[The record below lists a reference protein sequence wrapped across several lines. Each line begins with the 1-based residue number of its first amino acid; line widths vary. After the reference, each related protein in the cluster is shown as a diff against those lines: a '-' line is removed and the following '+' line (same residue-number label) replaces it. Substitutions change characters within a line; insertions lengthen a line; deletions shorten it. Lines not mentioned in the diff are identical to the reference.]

1 MSSTHSL
8 RPHDLVVLQR
18 SAGNQA
24 VSRLLQIDIAP
35 DSPMATPDDVAVS
48 KSATPPGR
56 VERLL
61 DRVRVVTRWPRRW
74 SVD

>member
-24 VSRLLQIDIAP
+24 VSRLLQVDVAP
-35 DSPMATPDDVAVS
+35 DARMPTPGDVVA
-48 KSATPPGR
+48 AEPAPPPGR
-56 VERLL
+56 VDRLL
-61 DRVRVVTRWPRRW
+61 DRVRVVARWPLRW
-74 SVD
+74 PVD

>member
-24 VSRLLQIDIAP
+24 VSRLLQMDV
-35 DSPMATPDDVAVS
+35 TPDACVPTTGDVAAAET
-48 KSATPPGR
+48 ATPPGR

-61 DRVRVVTRWPRRW
+61 DRVRVVARWPLRQ